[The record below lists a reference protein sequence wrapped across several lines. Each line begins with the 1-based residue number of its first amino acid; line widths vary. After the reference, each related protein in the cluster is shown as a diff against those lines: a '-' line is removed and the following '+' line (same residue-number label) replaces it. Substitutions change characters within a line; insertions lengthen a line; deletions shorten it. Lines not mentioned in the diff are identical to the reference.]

1 MRINAREIARG
12 LRLEGVQNRGREA
25 VLGSRTWGDL
35 QEALDA
41 GSRHEVGAIAPQDF
55 SLRDLAAHTIFSRNG
70 DPVGHS
76 FIETYLSPREQRP
89 LQEAMAAVDASA
101 FAGITGQ

>member
-12 LRLEGVQNRGREA
+12 LRLEGVQNRGRDA

-41 GSRHEVGAIAPQDF
+41 GSRGAAGGIPVTAF
-55 SLRDLAAHTIFSRNG
+55 SLRDLAAHTIFMGMARSLG
-70 DPVGHS
+70 IPQV
-76 FIETYLSPREQRP
+76 QP
-89 LQEAMAAVDASA
+89 L
-101 FAGITGQ
+101 FY